1 MKKKLLPYALLAL
14 IGTPFYLSPPAF
26 AAELEERTPHNSLG
40 EVVVSGEGE
49 GVQATQSVQTVTDLD
64 IKSRGARTLDQA
76 IALLPGVNVRTGGDG
91 VPRIDIRGFRTRHV
105 ILLLDGIPINS
116 ALDQQFDPT
125 IIPAENIAE
134 IKLTSGASSVL
145 YGQGGLGGVINIVTK
160 KGSTGLQGMAGVET
174 GDREPYLAKA
184 SLSGTHGKYDYFVS
198 GSSSQV
204 DAFPLSDD
212 FRATSEQGGGYR
224 KNSDKKRSNVFGS
237 VGFTPNK
244 DLAMGLTLGYSQG
257 AFGKPASVINDPFA
271 LDPFAA
277 APKYERIDWFEGYSA
292 QLAADYAISEK
303 LSIRGWAFLNQLDQQ
318 DNLYDNANF
327 NSTNLVS
334 GSFRERISTTVKG
347 LSLQPKYDLGRLG
360 KVALSLAAEADH
372 WQNGGTVQ
380 NSPDA
385 SADKSLQLYSTGIE
399 YEFSPLPKLGLVAG
413 YGHYWQTRDESNSD
427 DYSLL
432 AGLFY
437 DLFAGTRLKA
447 SFKRN
452 VRFPALGDL
461 YDLSK
466 GNPNL
471 ATERSR
477 SYEGGIEQK
486 LPWNSALSLT
496 GFHTTAN
503 NLIQNDQT
511 TSRNTNLA
519 EVRFTGVEIA
529 GSTQFVKNVL
539 LRASYT
545 HLDSQDLSR
554 AGREQQQYTPG
565 DKLAL
570 EGKYDFDCGF
580 SPYLSYLFVGNQYF
594 YTKNNVSPVQK
605 AKLSDY
611 SIVNLKLSQRL
622 PGNKLTIYAGAD
634 NLFDSNYESSYGL
647 PQAGRFIYGGVE
659 CRL

>member
-1 MKKKLLPYALLAL
+1 
-14 IGTPFYLSPPAF
+14 
-26 AAELEERTPHNSLG
+26 
-40 EVVVSGEGE
+40 
-49 GVQATQSVQTVTDLD
+49 
-64 IKSRGARTLDQA
+64 
-76 IALLPGVNVRTGGDG
+76 
-91 VPRIDIRGFRTRHV
+91 
-105 ILLLDGIPINS
+105 
-116 ALDQQFDPT
+116 
-125 IIPAENIAE
+125 
-134 IKLTSGASSVL
+134 
-145 YGQGGLGGVINIVTK
+145 
-160 KGSTGLQGMAGVET
+160 
-174 GDREPYLAKA
+174 
-184 SLSGTHGKYDYFVS
+184 
-198 GSSSQV
+198 
-204 DAFPLSDD
+204 
-212 FRATSEQGGGYR
+212 
-224 KNSDKKRSNVFGS
+224 
-237 VGFTPNK
+237 
-244 DLAMGLTLGYSQG
+244 MGLTLSYSQG
-257 AFGKPASVINDPFA
+257 SFGKPASVINDPFA

-292 QLAADYAISEK
+292 QLAADYAINEK
-303 LSIRGWAFLNQLDQQ
+303 LSIRGWAFLNQLDQHY
-318 DNLYDNANF
+318 NLYDNASF

-334 GSFRERISTTVKG
+334 GSFRERVSTTVKG
-347 LSLQPKYDLGRLG
+347 VSLQPKYDMGRLG
-360 KVALSLAAEADH
+360 KVALSLAAEADQ

-380 NSPDA
+380 NSSDP
-385 SADKSLQLYSTGIE
+385 SADKSLQLYSTALE

-427 DYSLL
+427 DFSLL

-437 DLFAGTRLKA
+437 DLCTGTRLKA

-466 GNPNL
+466 GNAHL

-496 GFHTTAN
+496 GFYTTAN

-511 TSRNTNLA
+511 TSRSTNLA
-519 EVRFTGVEIA
+519 EVRFAGVEIA

-570 EGKYDFDCGF
+570 EGKYNFDCGF

-605 AKLSDY
+605 AKLNDY
-611 SIVNLKLSQRL
+611 SIVNVKLSQRL
-622 PGNKLTIYAGAD
+622 PGNRVTVYAGAD